1 MNIDR
6 FFVDNVIK
14 CLATIIEAIEE
25 ICELTDIDN
34 KSDFYPSLSIRLL
47 DSGIDDEFLERLE
60 IK

>member
-1 MNIDR
+1 MS
-6 FFVDNVIK
+6 K
-14 CLATIIEAIEE
+14 L
-25 ICELTDIDN
+25 DN